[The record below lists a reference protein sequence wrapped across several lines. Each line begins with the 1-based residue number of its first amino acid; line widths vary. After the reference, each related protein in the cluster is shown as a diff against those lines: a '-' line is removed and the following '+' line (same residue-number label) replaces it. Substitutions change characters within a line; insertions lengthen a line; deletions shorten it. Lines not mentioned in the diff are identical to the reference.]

1 MEVKKEARYEGDA
14 DAPSSSFFV
23 TTVRFGFDDDD
34 DWPTTYYYVSS
45 TKIALFEG
53 SRGCCRW

>member
-1 MEVKKEARYEGDA
+1 MCVVVLGVVMEVKKEAWYEGDA

-34 DWPTTYYYVSS
+34 D
-45 TKIALFEG
+45 
-53 SRGCCRW
+53 